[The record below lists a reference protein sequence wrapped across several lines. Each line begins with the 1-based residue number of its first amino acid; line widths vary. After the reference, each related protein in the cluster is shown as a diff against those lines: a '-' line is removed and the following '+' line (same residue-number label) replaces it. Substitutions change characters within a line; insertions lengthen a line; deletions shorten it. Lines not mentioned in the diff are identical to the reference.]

1 MRKQNSR
8 VLSSPNE
15 EGAPSETTSDG
26 IPEEVL
32 AQGQEHAMI
41 GAGGTLYLPSN
52 PSLGN
57 QALSVLEPIA
67 SSEAATA
74 AEPADSAFEPLDAFQ
89 GSNRLSGNIQQ
100 PDLSFLMRVLHDG
113 GSAQPEQ
120 PRSNGDD
127 SNSRD
132 V

>member
-1 MRKQNSR
+1 
-8 VLSSPNE
+8 
-15 EGAPSETTSDG
+15 
-26 IPEEVL
+26 
-32 AQGQEHAMI
+32 MI
-41 GAGGTLYLPSN
+41 GAGGALYLPSN
-52 PSLGN
+52 PSLGS

-67 SSEAATA
+67 SGSEAATT